1 MGWSVLPF
9 ILACGLAF
17 AGPVA
22 AQRIGAVEEVRST
35 AFGTPPAGTRAMI
48 ALRRGVVQDERIETA
63 SDAAVGMRFVDDTIF
78 RVGPDSTVLLDAYV
92 YDSRSG
98 QGTVSLALLRGGF
111 RYVSGRMA
119 KTGVQLVTPSVT
131 IGVRGTDFAV
141 IVHPG
146 GMTDVFVFEGSV
158 DMRPSALATGTLLVV
173 GQYGRAASSTSAVE
187 IFGAPPSDRG
197 GFIGIAEVDRRIEGS
212 GPGPAQPGFPD
223 RPFFNPIPATPQAPQ
238 PPMMPQQPPGS
249 PTFPGR

>member
-1 MGWSVLPF
+1 MGWPAVGF
-9 ILACGLAF
+9 ILAWSVAV
-17 AGPVA
+17 AAPVA
-22 AQRIGAVEEVRST
+22 AQPIGAVEEVRST

-48 ALRRGVVQDERIETA
+48 ALRRGVVQDERIETV
-63 SDAAVGMRFVDDTIF
+63 SDAAVGMRFVDDTVF
-78 RVGPDSTVLLDAYV
+78 RVGPDSTVLLDSYV

-98 QGTVSLALLRGGF
+98 QGTVSLAMLRGGF

-119 KTGVQLVTPSVT
+119 KTGVLLVTPSVT

-158 DMRPSALATGTLLVV
+158 EMRPSALVTGTLLSV

-187 IFGAPPSDRG
+187 IFGAPPADRN
-197 GFIGIAEVDRRIEGS
+197 GFIGIADIDRRIEGFAA
-212 GPGPAQPGFPD
+212 GPAQPGFPE

-238 PPMMPQQPPGS
+238 PPMMPQQPPS
-249 PTFPGR
+249 TPTFPGR